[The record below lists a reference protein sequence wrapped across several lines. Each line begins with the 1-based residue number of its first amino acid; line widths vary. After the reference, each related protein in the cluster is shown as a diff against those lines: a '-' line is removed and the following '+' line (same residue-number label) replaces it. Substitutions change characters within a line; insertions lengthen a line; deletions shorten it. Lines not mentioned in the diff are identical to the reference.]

1 MQLENESLDQKVMTL
16 WKLYADN
23 HEVSTSLRDVEAM
36 RANATNIGIMATVAS
51 FGLNEVARLILRS
64 RKSMM
69 FIEDVI
75 LYWLPTLLH

>member
-1 MQLENESLDQKVMTL
+1 MTL

-64 RKSMM
+64 RK
-69 FIEDVI
+69 
-75 LYWLPTLLH
+75 